1 MIRVFLADDH
11 PLVREGLHRIVRGD
25 ALFRVVGEADDG
37 ESLLRQLETIQV
49 DVLLLDISM
58 PGPGFPELM
67 GQIRRR
73 FPELRVLVVS
83 MHPEAYY
90 AERAIR
96 IGASGYVS
104 KRQSVDELT
113 RAIVRVHAGEVYVST
128 PPDGGAAGNPPASS
142 ETKRVQ
148 RLSPRE
154 FEILLLLTQGHGIT
168 EIATLVGLSPKTI
181 STYRMRMLQKLGL
194 ASNAELVRYAIENE
208 LIG

>member
-128 PPDGGAAGNPPASS
+128 PPDGGAAGNPPGRSSVSVSSSPATATSGLSSRGASS
-142 ETKRVQ
+142 AAAVIVRRRLFNVSRFGPVLPGETSMRAVPEKRCDAGS
-148 RLSPRE
+148 RLS
-154 FEILLLLTQGHGIT
+154 
-168 EIATLVGLSPKTI
+168 AI
-181 STYRMRMLQKLGL
+181 S
-194 ASNAELVRYAIENE
+194 
-208 LIG
+208 